1 MPSSSSNEK
10 YEEKKIKK
18 NFNNSISPN
27 YCETLTTKEEIIQRE
42 TNPQIINKKTLFKI
56 EVVQFKIILKKNLR
70 H

>member
-1 MPSSSSNEK
+1 MKNM
-10 YEEKKIKK
+10 KKKK
-18 NFNNSISPN
+18 SKNKFNNSISPN
-27 YCETLTTKEEIIQRE
+27 YFETLTTKEEIIQRE

>member
-18 NFNNSISPN
+18 KFNNSISPN

-42 TNPQIINKKTLFKI
+42 TNP
-56 EVVQFKIILKKNLR
+56 
-70 H
+70 